1 MSKSIKIIIK
11 NSTVIINKNAKFN
24 YPTNLLYEKKQEI
37 TRKKNI
43 QSLSEDDDDYYEEI
57 LKRIRKN
64 GGL

>member
-1 MSKSIKIIIK
+1 MNRPIKIIIK
-11 NSTVIINKNAKFN
+11 NSTVIFNKNGN
-24 YPTNLLYEKKQEI
+24 LHYPTNLLYEKKQEI

-57 LKRIRKN
+57 LKKIRKN